1 MGKQTNTLRPT
12 SIEHQ
17 TNNNQNKANANA
29 IMVLGR
35 RGMNSS
41 WLVAAFVV
49 LLALV
54 VAVSA
59 AHTDDINVR
68 KLQQFTA
75 PPPTTTTTT
84 TSSSSNGTTTAA
96 DEEEEGDAT
105 ETETETSTLPPP
117 ATTAATETNTTAA
130 TAAGEEDADTK
141 EDASAADANAYNQ
154 GSEDCIYGDHPTSLV
169 DTAAATPDFSTLVA
183 ALNASGLVG
192 ALSDPSTKLTVFAP
206 TNEAFDKLFSDFNV
220 TAEEVLGNTKFLS
233 DVLKYHVVG
242 NVVAFADLADGASL
256 PTLLEGESLGVS
268 TSETTA
274 TIYGAF
280 GFPLGTQTA
289 EAVTI
294 VGGATNATVV
304 RGNVWTCN
312 AVVQVIDSVLV
323 PQSAV
328 SAAE

>member
-1 MGKQTNTLRPT
+1 MG
-12 SIEHQ
+12 
-17 TNNNQNKANANA
+17 ANA
-29 IMVLGR
+29 
-35 RGMNSS
+35 
-41 WLVAAFVV
+41 
-49 LLALV
+49 
-54 VAVSA
+54 
-59 AHTDDINVR
+59 
-68 KLQQFTA
+68 
-75 PPPTTTTTT
+75 
-84 TSSSSNGTTTAA
+84 
-96 DEEEEGDAT
+96 
-105 ETETETSTLPPP
+105 
-117 ATTAATETNTTAA
+117 
-130 TAAGEEDADTK
+130 EDAD
-141 EDASAADANAYNQ
+141 ASAAVDADANAYNQ

-169 DTAAATPDFSTLVA
+169 DTAAATPEFSTLVA
-183 ALNASGLVG
+183 SLNASGLVG

-220 TAEEVLGNTKFLS
+220 TADEVLGNTKFLS

-242 NVVAFADLADGASL
+242 DVTAFGDLTDGSSL

-268 TSETTA
+268 TSESTA

-294 VGGATNATVV
+294 IGGATNATVV
-304 RGNVWTCN
+304 RGNVWPCN

>member
-1 MGKQTNTLRPT
+1 
-12 SIEHQ
+12 
-17 TNNNQNKANANA
+17 
-29 IMVLGR
+29 
-35 RGMNSS
+35 MNSS
-41 WLVAAFVV
+41 WLVAAVVV
-49 LLALV
+49 LLGLV
-54 VAVSA
+54 VAISA

-75 PPPTTTTTT
+75 PPST
-84 TSSSSNGTTTAA
+84 TSTSSNGTTTAA
-96 DEEEEGDAT
+96 AADEDEEEDA
-105 ETETETSTLPPP
+105 TETETSTLSP
-117 ATTAATETNTTAA
+117 TATETNTTTA
-130 TAAGEEDADTK
+130 TNGEEEDADADA
-141 EDASAADANAYNQ
+141 EDADASAAVDADANAYNQ

-169 DTAAATPDFSTLVA
+169 DTAAATPEFSTLVA

-242 NVVAFADLADGASL
+242 DVTAFGDLTDGSSL

-268 TSETTA
+268 TSESTA

-294 VGGATNATVV
+294 IGGATNATVV

-328 SAAE
+328 SASE

>member
-1 MGKQTNTLRPT
+1 
-12 SIEHQ
+12 
-17 TNNNQNKANANA
+17 
-29 IMVLGR
+29 MVLGI

-41 WLVAAFVV
+41 WLVAAVVV
-49 LLALV
+49 LLGLV
-54 VAVSA
+54 VAISA

-75 PPPTTTTTT
+75 PPST
-84 TSSSSNGTTTAA
+84 TSTSSNGTTTAA
-96 DEEEEGDAT
+96 ASDEDEEESA
-105 ETETETSTLPPP
+105 TETETSTLSP
-117 ATTAATETNTTAA
+117 TATETNTTTA
-130 TAAGEEDADTK
+130 TNGEEEDADADA
-141 EDASAADANAYNQ
+141 EDAEDADASAAVDADANAYNQ

-169 DTAAATPDFSTLVA
+169 DTAAATPEFSTLVA

-242 NVVAFADLADGASL
+242 DVTAFGDLTDGSSL

-268 TSETTA
+268 TSESTA

-294 VGGATNATVV
+294 IGGATNATVV

-328 SAAE
+328 SASE

>member
-1 MGKQTNTLRPT
+1 
-12 SIEHQ
+12 
-17 TNNNQNKANANA
+17 
-29 IMVLGR
+29 MVLGR

-41 WLVAAFVV
+41 WLVAAVVV
-49 LLALV
+49 LLGLV
-54 VAVSA
+54 VAISA

-75 PPPTTTTTT
+75 PPST
-84 TSSSSNGTTTAA
+84 TSTSSNGTTTAA
-96 DEEEEGDAT
+96 AADEDEDEEEDA
-105 ETETETSTLPPP
+105 TETETSTLSP
-117 ATTAATETNTTAA
+117 TATETNTTTA
-130 TAAGEEDADTK
+130 TNGEEEDADADA
-141 EDASAADANAYNQ
+141 EDAEDADASAAVDADANAYNQ

-169 DTAAATPDFSTLVA
+169 DTAAATPEFSTLVA

-242 NVVAFADLADGASL
+242 DVTAFGDLTDGSSL

-268 TSETTA
+268 TSESTA

-294 VGGATNATVV
+294 IGGATNATVV
-304 RGNVWTCN
+304 KGNVWTCN

>member
-1 MGKQTNTLRPT
+1 MGTQNNLRPT

-17 TNNNQNKANANA
+17 TNNNQNNANA

-117 ATTAATETNTTAA
+117 ATTTATTETNTTTA
-130 TAAGEEDADTK
+130 TAAGEEDADTE

-242 NVVAFADLADGASL
+242 DVTAFGDLTDGSSL

-268 TSETTA
+268 TSESTA

-294 VGGATNATVV
+294 IGGATNATVV

-328 SAAE
+328 SASE

>member
-1 MGKQTNTLRPT
+1 
-12 SIEHQ
+12 
-17 TNNNQNKANANA
+17 
-29 IMVLGR
+29 MVLGR

-41 WLVAAFVV
+41 WLVAAVVV
-49 LLALV
+49 LLGLV
-54 VAVSA
+54 VAISA

-75 PPPTTTTTT
+75 PPST
-84 TSSSSNGTTTAA
+84 TSSSSNATTTAA
-96 DEEEEGDAT
+96 AADEDEEEDA
-105 ETETETSTLPPP
+105 TETETSTLSP
-117 ATTAATETNTTAA
+117 TATETNTTTA
-130 TAAGEEDADTK
+130 TNGEEEDADADADA
-141 EDASAADANAYNQ
+141 EDADADASAAVDADANAYNQ

-169 DTAAATPDFSTLVA
+169 DTAAATPEFSTLVA

-242 NVVAFADLADGASL
+242 DVTAFGDLTDGSSL

-268 TSETTA
+268 TSESTA

-294 VGGATNATVV
+294 IGGATNATVV

-328 SAAE
+328 SASE

>member
-1 MGKQTNTLRPT
+1 
-12 SIEHQ
+12 
-17 TNNNQNKANANA
+17 
-29 IMVLGR
+29 MVLGR

-41 WLVAAFVV
+41 WLVAAVVV
-49 LLALV
+49 LLGLV
-54 VAVSA
+54 VAISA

-75 PPPTTTTTT
+75 PPST
-84 TSSSSNGTTTAA
+84 TSTSSNGTTTAA
-96 DEEEEGDAT
+96 ASDEDEEESA
-105 ETETETSTLPPP
+105 TETETSTLSP
-117 ATTAATETNTTAA
+117 TATETNTTTA
-130 TAAGEEDADTK
+130 TNGEEEDADADA
-141 EDASAADANAYNQ
+141 EDAEDADASAAVDADANAYNQ

-169 DTAAATPDFSTLVA
+169 DTAAATPEFSTLVA

-242 NVVAFADLADGASL
+242 DVTAFGDLTDGSSL

-274 TIYGAF
+274 TIYGSF

-294 VGGATNATVV
+294 IGGATNATVV

-328 SAAE
+328 SASE

>member
-1 MGKQTNTLRPT
+1 MGTQNTLRPT

-17 TNNNQNKANANA
+17 TNKQTKQTKANA

-84 TSSSSNGTTTAA
+84 SSSSNGTTTAA

-117 ATTAATETNTTAA
+117 ATTTATTETNTTTA
-130 TAAGEEDADTK
+130 TAAGEEDADTE

-268 TSETTA
+268 TSETTS

-280 GFPLGTQTA
+280 GFPLGTQAA

>member
-1 MGKQTNTLRPT
+1 
-12 SIEHQ
+12 
-17 TNNNQNKANANA
+17 
-29 IMVLGR
+29 MVLGR

-41 WLVAAFVV
+41 WLVAAVVV
-49 LLALV
+49 LLGLV
-54 VAVSA
+54 VAISA

-75 PPPTTTTTT
+75 PPST
-84 TSSSSNGTTTAA
+84 TSTSSNGTTTAA
-96 DEEEEGDAT
+96 AADEDEEEDA
-105 ETETETSTLPPP
+105 TETETSTLSP
-117 ATTAATETNTTAA
+117 TATETNTTTA
-130 TAAGEEDADTK
+130 TNGEEEDADADADA
-141 EDASAADANAYNQ
+141 EDADASAAVDADANAYNQ

-169 DTAAATPDFSTLVA
+169 DTAAATPEFSTLVA

-192 ALSDPSTKLTVFAP
+192 ALSDPSTKLTVFPP

-242 NVVAFADLADGASL
+242 DVTAFGDLTDGSSL

-268 TSETTA
+268 TSESTA

-294 VGGATNATVV
+294 IGGATNATVV

-328 SAAE
+328 SASE

>member
-1 MGKQTNTLRPT
+1 MGNTLRPT

-17 TNNNQNKANANA
+17 TNKQTKQNKANANA

-49 LLALV
+49 PLALV

-84 TSSSSNGTTTAA
+84 SSSSNGTTTAA

-105 ETETETSTLPPP
+105 ETETD
-117 ATTAATETNTTAA
+117 TTTA
-130 TAAGEEDADTK
+130 TAAGEEDADTE

-233 DVLKYHVVG
+233 DVLKYLVVG

-268 TSETTA
+268 TSETTS

-280 GFPLGTQTA
+280 GFPLGTQAA

>member
-1 MGKQTNTLRPT
+1 MGRSSTKQRTT
-12 SIEHQ
+12 
-17 TNNNQNKANANA
+17 KANANA

-84 TSSSSNGTTTAA
+84 SSSSNGTTTAA
-96 DEEEEGDAT
+96 EEEEGDATET

-117 ATTAATETNTTAA
+117 ATTATTETNTTTA
-130 TAAGEEDADTK
+130 TAAGEEDADTE

-192 ALSDPSTKLTVFAP
+192 ALS
-206 TNEAFDKLFSDFNV
+206 
-220 TAEEVLGNTKFLS
+220 
-233 DVLKYHVVG
+233 
-242 NVVAFADLADGASL
+242 
-256 PTLLEGESLGVS
+256 
-268 TSETTA
+268 
-274 TIYGAF
+274 
-280 GFPLGTQTA
+280 
-289 EAVTI
+289 
-294 VGGATNATVV
+294 
-304 RGNVWTCN
+304 
-312 AVVQVIDSVLV
+312 
-323 PQSAV
+323 
-328 SAAE
+328 

>member
-1 MGKQTNTLRPT
+1 MGRSSTKQRTT
-12 SIEHQ
+12 
-17 TNNNQNKANANA
+17 KANANA

-84 TSSSSNGTTTAA
+84 SSSSNGTTTAA
-96 DEEEEGDAT
+96 DEEEE
-105 ETETETSTLPPP
+105 
-117 ATTAATETNTTAA
+117 
-130 TAAGEEDADTK
+130 

-256 PTLLEGESLGVS
+256 PTLLEGESLGV
-268 TSETTA
+268 
-274 TIYGAF
+274 
-280 GFPLGTQTA
+280 
-289 EAVTI
+289 
-294 VGGATNATVV
+294 
-304 RGNVWTCN
+304 R
-312 AVVQVIDSVLV
+312 
-323 PQSAV
+323 
-328 SAAE
+328 

>member
-1 MGKQTNTLRPT
+1 MGNKLRPT

-75 PPPTTTTTT
+75 PPPTTTT
-84 TSSSSNGTTTAA
+84 
-96 DEEEEGDAT
+96 AT
-105 ETETETSTLPPP
+105 
-117 ATTAATETNTTAA
+117 TETNTTTA
-130 TAAGEEDADTK
+130 TAAGEEDADTE

-169 DTAAATPDFSTLVA
+169 DTAAATP
-183 ALNASGLVG
+183 
-192 ALSDPSTKLTVFAP
+192 
-206 TNEAFDKLFSDFNV
+206 
-220 TAEEVLGNTKFLS
+220 
-233 DVLKYHVVG
+233 
-242 NVVAFADLADGASL
+242 
-256 PTLLEGESLGVS
+256 
-268 TSETTA
+268 
-274 TIYGAF
+274 
-280 GFPLGTQTA
+280 
-289 EAVTI
+289 
-294 VGGATNATVV
+294 
-304 RGNVWTCN
+304 
-312 AVVQVIDSVLV
+312 
-323 PQSAV
+323 
-328 SAAE
+328 

>member
-1 MGKQTNTLRPT
+1 
-12 SIEHQ
+12 
-17 TNNNQNKANANA
+17 
-29 IMVLGR
+29 
-35 RGMNSS
+35 MNSS
-41 WLVAAFVV
+41 WLVAAVVV
-49 LLALV
+49 LLGLV
-54 VAVSA
+54 VAISA

-75 PPPTTTTTT
+75 PPST
-84 TSSSSNGTTTAA
+84 TSTSSNGTTTAA
-96 DEEEEGDAT
+96 AADEDEEEDA
-105 ETETETSTLPPP
+105 TETETSTLSP
-117 ATTAATETNTTAA
+117 TATETNTTTA
-130 TAAGEEDADTK
+130 TNGEEEDADANA
-141 EDASAADANAYNQ
+141 EDADASAAVDADANAYNQ

-169 DTAAATPDFSTLVA
+169 DTAAATPEFSTLVA

-242 NVVAFADLADGASL
+242 DVTAFGDLTDGSSL

-268 TSETTA
+268 TSESTA

-294 VGGATNATVV
+294 IGGATNATVV

-328 SAAE
+328 SASE

>member
-1 MGKQTNTLRPT
+1 MGKHTETDVDRAPNKQTN
-12 SIEHQ
+12 
-17 TNNNQNKANANA
+17 KANQSKRNHGSRKKRNEFVVARRSLRRA
-29 IMVLGR
+29 AGLGR
-35 RGMNSS
+35 RRLRRAHGRHQCEK
-41 WLVAAFVV
+41 AP
-49 LLALV
+49 
-54 VAVSA
+54 AV
-59 AHTDDINVR
+59 HG
-68 KLQQFTA
+68 
-75 PPPTTTTTT
+75 

-117 ATTAATETNTTAA
+117 ATT
-130 TAAGEEDADTK
+130 TAAGEEDADTE

-242 NVVAFADLADGASL
+242 DVTAFGDLTDGSSL

-268 TSETTA
+268 TSESTA

-294 VGGATNATVV
+294 IGGATNATVV

>member
-1 MGKQTNTLRPT
+1 MGRSSTKQRTT
-12 SIEHQ
+12 
-17 TNNNQNKANANA
+17 KANANA

-84 TSSSSNGTTTAA
+84 SSSSNGTTTAA

-105 ETETETSTLPPP
+105 ETETETEPSTLPPP
-117 ATTAATETNTTAA
+117 ATTATTETNTTTA
-130 TAAGEEDADTK
+130 TAAGEEDADTE

-206 TNEAFDKLFSDFNV
+206 TNEAFGKLFSDFNV

-242 NVVAFADLADGASL
+242 NVVAFADLADGTSL
-256 PTLLEGESLGVS
+256 PTLLEGESLGLS

-312 AVVQVIDSVLV
+312 AVFRSLTLSSC
-323 PQSAV
+323 PSLL
-328 SAAE
+328 

>member
-1 MGKQTNTLRPT
+1 
-12 SIEHQ
+12 
-17 TNNNQNKANANA
+17 
-29 IMVLGR
+29 MVLGR

-41 WLVAAFVV
+41 WLVAAVVV
-49 LLALV
+49 LLGLV
-54 VAVSA
+54 VAISA

-75 PPPTTTTTT
+75 PPST
-84 TSSSSNGTTTAA
+84 TSTSSNGTTTAA
-96 DEEEEGDAT
+96 ASDEDEEESA
-105 ETETETSTLPPP
+105 TETETSTLSP
-117 ATTAATETNTTAA
+117 TATETNTTTA
-130 TAAGEEDADTK
+130 TNGEEEDADADADA
-141 EDASAADANAYNQ
+141 EDADASAAVDANANAYNQ

-169 DTAAATPDFSTLVA
+169 DTAAATPEFSTLVA

-242 NVVAFADLADGASL
+242 DVTAFGDLTDGSSL

-268 TSETTA
+268 TSESTA

-294 VGGATNATVV
+294 IGGATNATVV

-328 SAAE
+328 SASE

>member
-1 MGKQTNTLRPT
+1 
-12 SIEHQ
+12 
-17 TNNNQNKANANA
+17 
-29 IMVLGR
+29 MVLGR

-41 WLVAAFVV
+41 WLVAAVVV
-49 LLALV
+49 LLGLV
-54 VAVSA
+54 VAISA

-75 PPPTTTTTT
+75 PPST
-84 TSSSSNGTTTAA
+84 TSTSSNGTTTAA
-96 DEEEEGDAT
+96 AADEDEEEDA
-105 ETETETSTLPPP
+105 TETETSTLSP
-117 ATTAATETNTTAA
+117 TATETNTTTA
-130 TAAGEEDADTK
+130 TNGEEEDADADA
-141 EDASAADANAYNQ
+141 EDADAEDADASAAVDADANAYNQ

-169 DTAAATPDFSTLVA
+169 DTAAATPEFSTLVA

-242 NVVAFADLADGASL
+242 DVTAFGDLTDGSSL

-268 TSETTA
+268 TSESTA

-294 VGGATNATVV
+294 IGGATNATVV

-328 SAAE
+328 SASE

>member
-1 MGKQTNTLRPT
+1 
-12 SIEHQ
+12 
-17 TNNNQNKANANA
+17 
-29 IMVLGR
+29 
-35 RGMNSS
+35 MNSS
-41 WLVAAFVV
+41 WLVAAVVV
-49 LLALV
+49 LLGLV
-54 VAVSA
+54 VAISA

-75 PPPTTTTTT
+75 PPST
-84 TSSSSNGTTTAA
+84 TSTSSNGTTTAA
-96 DEEEEGDAT
+96 AADEDEEEDA
-105 ETETETSTLPPP
+105 TETETSTLSP
-117 ATTAATETNTTAA
+117 TATETNTTTA
-130 TAAGEEDADTK
+130 TNGEEEDADADA
-141 EDASAADANAYNQ
+141 EDADASAAVDADANAYNQ

-169 DTAAATPDFSTLVA
+169 DTAAATPEFSTLVA

-242 NVVAFADLADGASL
+242 DVTAFGDLTDGSSL

-268 TSETTA
+268 TSESPA

-294 VGGATNATVV
+294 IGGATNATVV

-328 SAAE
+328 SASE

>member
-1 MGKQTNTLRPT
+1 
-12 SIEHQ
+12 
-17 TNNNQNKANANA
+17 
-29 IMVLGR
+29 MVLGR

-41 WLVAAFVV
+41 WLVAAVVV
-49 LLALV
+49 LLGLV
-54 VAVSA
+54 VAISA

-75 PPPTTTTTT
+75 PPST
-84 TSSSSNGTTTAA
+84 TSTSSNGTTTAA
-96 DEEEEGDAT
+96 ASDEDEEESA
-105 ETETETSTLPPP
+105 TETETSTLSP
-117 ATTAATETNTTAA
+117 TATETNTTTA
-130 TAAGEEDADTK
+130 TNGEEEDADADA
-141 EDASAADANAYNQ
+141 EDAEDADASAAVDADANAYNQ

-169 DTAAATPDFSTLVA
+169 DTAAATPEFSTLVA

-206 TNEAFDKLFSDFNV
+206 TNEAFDKLFADFNV

-242 NVVAFADLADGASL
+242 DVTAFGDLTDGSSL

-268 TSETTA
+268 TSESTA

-294 VGGATNATVV
+294 IGGATNATVV

-328 SAAE
+328 SASE

>member
-1 MGKQTNTLRPT
+1 
-12 SIEHQ
+12 
-17 TNNNQNKANANA
+17 
-29 IMVLGR
+29 MVLGR

-41 WLVAAFVV
+41 WLVAAVVV
-49 LLALV
+49 LLGLV
-54 VAVSA
+54 VAISA

-75 PPPTTTTTT
+75 PPST
-84 TSSSSNGTTTAA
+84 TSTSSNGTTTAA
-96 DEEEEGDAT
+96 ASDEDEEESA
-105 ETETETSTLPPP
+105 TETETSTLSP
-117 ATTAATETNTTAA
+117 TATETNTTTA
-130 TAAGEEDADTK
+130 TNGEEEDADADADA
-141 EDASAADANAYNQ
+141 EDADASAAVDADANAYNQ

-169 DTAAATPDFSTLVA
+169 DTAAATPEFSTLVA

-242 NVVAFADLADGASL
+242 DVTAFGDLTDGSSL

-268 TSETTA
+268 TSESTA

-294 VGGATNATVV
+294 IGGATNATVV

-328 SAAE
+328 SASE